1 MIIVTPGLAVMLSPP
16 SALDRPARQVAWS
29 EPSRYEVE
37 LGRNVVPKICAFPG
51 SGTEAGRLS
60 VAGAARGAYGVPA

>member
-1 MIIVTPGLAVMLSPP
+1 MLSPP
-16 SALDRPARQVAWS
+16 SALARPAWQVAFAG
-29 EPSRYEVE
+29 PSRYDVE
-37 LGRNVVPKICAFPG
+37 PGRNVVPKICAFPG

>member
-1 MIIVTPGLAVMLSPP
+1 MIIVTPGVAVMLSPP
-16 SALDRPARQVAWS
+16 SALARAAWQVAFAG
-29 EPSRYEVE
+29 PSRYDVE
-37 LGRNVVPKICAFPG
+37 PGRNVVPKIRAFPG